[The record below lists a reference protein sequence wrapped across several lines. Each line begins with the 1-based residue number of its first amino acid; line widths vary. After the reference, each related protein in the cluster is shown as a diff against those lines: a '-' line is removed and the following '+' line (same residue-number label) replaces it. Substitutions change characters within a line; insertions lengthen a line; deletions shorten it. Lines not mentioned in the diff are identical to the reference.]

1 MNTRA
6 SLTALAV
13 AIAMAGFT
21 TASAFAPAHAAQVW
35 GACGVSSG
43 QDKVVAT
50 YSKATLKCGTDR
62 WGFRHI
68 QGRHLQDWQNLADI
82 ERRNWRD
89 IADIAIA
96 KSLDA
101 PDRTAP
107 AGGGKTCYSGQIYL
121 VNHVTGQIAK
131 TVEPTVIVGSDG
143 AIITAYPGGKAC
155 RE

>member
-1 MNTRA
+1 M
-6 SLTALAV
+6 
-13 AIAMAGFT
+13 
-21 TASAFAPAHAAQVW
+21 
-35 GACGVSSG
+35 
-43 QDKVVAT
+43 
-50 YSKATLKCGTDR
+50 KCGTDT

-68 QGRHLQDWQNLADI
+68 QGRHLQDWQNLAGI
-82 ERRNWRD
+82 ERKNWRD

-101 PDRTAP
+101 PDRTAS
-107 AGGGKTCYSGQIYL
+107 AGGGKTCFSGQIYL

-155 RE
+155 RD